1 MSLEI
6 EGLAKRFG
14 EVRAVEA
21 IDLSVRRGEFFTL
34 LGPSGCGKTTIL
46 RVTAGIYPA
55 DAGRV
60 RLDGVDVT
68 AAPMHARNM
77 ALVFQNYA
85 LFPHLSVFENVAF
98 GLKMRRLA
106 RAEIAARV
114 AEALA
119 LVRLEALGGRY
130 PDQLSGG
137 QQQRVSLARAL
148 VIRPALLLLD
158 EPLSNL
164 DARLREE
171 MRGEI
176 RELQRRLHVTT
187 VLVTHD
193 IEEAFAMSDRIAVLR
208 AGRIEQ
214 VGLPAEL
221 YRRPA
226 NRFVANFVGPMNELA
241 VTALA
246 AAPGGALATTA
257 EGLAVRVAAEVP
269 PGGDAKALSLM
280 IRPEAL
286 RLFAAEGETDNRYE
300 AVVEDLVYLGGQ
312 TSCRLAVGSARL
324 TAMVPSAAASE
335 LVLGDRVAIGWN
347 AEDCVIGHGG

>member
-6 EGLAKRFG
+6 EGLAKRFDT
-14 EVRAVEA
+14 VRAVDG
-21 IDLSVRRGEFFTL
+21 IDLSVASGEFFTL

-46 RVTAGIYPA
+46 RVVAGIYPA

-60 RLDGVDVT
+60 RLDGVDLT
-68 AAPMHARNM
+68 AAPIHARNM

-98 GLKMRRLA
+98 GLRMRRFG
-106 RAEIAARV
+106 RSEIAARV
-114 AEALA
+114 ADALE
-119 LVRLEALGGRY
+119 LVRLGDYALRY

-148 VIRPALLLLD
+148 VVRPALLLLD

-176 RELQRRLHVTT
+176 RELQRRLRVTT
-187 VLVTHD
+187 LLVTHD
-193 IEEAFAMSDRIAVLR
+193 IDEAFAMSDRVAVLR

-214 VGLPAEL
+214 SGVPAEL

-226 NRFVANFVGPMNELA
+226 NRFVASFVGAMNELA
-241 VTALA
+241 LATLA
-246 AAPGGALATTA
+246 AAGDGALATTA
-257 EGLAVRVAAEVP
+257 DGLAIRVPHAALADSGARP
-269 PGGDAKALSLM
+269 LWLM

-300 AVVEDLVYLGGQ
+300 ALVEDIVYLGGQ
-312 TSCRLAVGSARL
+312 TSCRLALGAQHL
-324 TAMVPSAAASE
+324 TAMVPSVAAAS
-335 LVLGDRVAIGWN
+335 VAPGARIGIGWN
-347 AEDCVIGHGG
+347 AEDCVVGHGD